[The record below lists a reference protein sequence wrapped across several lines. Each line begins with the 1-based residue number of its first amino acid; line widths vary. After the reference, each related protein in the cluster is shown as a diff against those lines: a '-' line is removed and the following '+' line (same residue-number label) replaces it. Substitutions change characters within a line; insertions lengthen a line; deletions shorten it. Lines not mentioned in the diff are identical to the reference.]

1 MAIYQNKSKII
12 NFNFKEFSSKQ
23 KFLLN
28 WWRHPDISQH
38 DIVIADGSIR
48 SGKTIACICSFM
60 SWSQSNFDNE
70 NFIIA
75 GKSIGSLKRNVIDP
89 LRQIIR
95 AWGFEDTY
103 NRSGNYLTIGSNV
116 YYFFGANTEAS
127 QDTLQGLTAAG
138 ALADEIVLFPRSFV
152 DQMIGRCSVYGAKIF
167 CNCNPDGP
175 YHDFKVEFIDKTK
188 DKNILYLHFDM
199 DDNLTL
205 SEDVKAKFRRMYS
218 GVFFKRYI
226 LGQWVMAE
234 GLIYDMFDESKHVID
249 TSNIKFDYYYVS
261 IDYGTYNAC
270 SFGLWGVNKKIINGK
285 SLNCAYRVKEYY
297 YNGKE
302 SGRQKTDEQYY
313 NDLVD
318 FTGDIKIYSIIIDPS
333 ASSFITTIRSK
344 QKYHVQKAENSVLE
358 GIRNVATCLNTGR
371 LFFDINCKSIIK
383 EFSSYSWDDKA
394 AKLGEDKPLKVSDHA
409 MDECRYMVNTI
420 LYNNYCAV
428 L

>member
-1 MAIYQNKSKII
+1 MIQQKNKII
-12 NFNFKEFSSKQ
+12 SFNFKEFSLKQ
-23 KFLLN
+23 KLLLN
-28 WWRHPDISQH
+28 WWRHPQLCKY

-48 SGKTIACICSFM
+48 SGKTIAAICSFM
-60 SWSQSNFDNE
+60 AWSQSKFNNE

-75 GKSIGSLKRNVIDP
+75 GKSIGSLKRNVIEP

-95 AWGFEDTY
+95 SWGWTDDY
-103 NRSGNYLTIGSNV
+103 NRSGNYLSIGSNV

-175 YHDFKVEFIDKTK
+175 YHDFKLEFIDKVK
-188 DKNILYLHFDM
+188 EKNIYYLHFNM

-218 GVFFKRYI
+218 GVWKKRYI

-234 GLIYDMFDESKHVID
+234 GLIYDMFNESKHVVD
-249 TSNIKFDYYYVS
+249 TSNMQFSYYYIS

-270 SFGLWGVNKKIINGK
+270 SFGLWGINRKTIGGK
-285 SLNCAYRVKEYY
+285 SVDCAYRIREYY

-302 SGRQKTDEQYY
+302 SGKQKTDEQYY
-313 NDLVD
+313 IDLVD
-318 FTGDIKIYSIIIDPS
+318 FAGDKKIYSIIIDPS
-333 ASSFITTIRSK
+333 ASSFITAIRSK
-344 QKYHVQKAENSVLE
+344 QKYHVQNANNSVLE

-371 LFFDINCKSIIK
+371 LYFNSSCKSIIK
-383 EFSSYSWDDKA
+383 EFYSYSWDDKA

-409 MDECRYMVNTI
+409 MDDCRYLVNTI
-420 LYNNYCAV
+420 LCNNFDAII
-428 L
+428 